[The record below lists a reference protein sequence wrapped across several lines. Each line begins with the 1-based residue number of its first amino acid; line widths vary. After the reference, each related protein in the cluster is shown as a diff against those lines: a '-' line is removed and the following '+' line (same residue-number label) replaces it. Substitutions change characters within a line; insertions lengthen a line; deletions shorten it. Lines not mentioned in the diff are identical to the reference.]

1 MANGA
6 KPWFRRG
13 SRRARVGPASPLA
26 TSPKKGTH
34 SRLQISWL
42 CTIGE
47 HSNLTMKPV
56 DREHQRPDWERV
68 AASAGF
74 KDLLAVKKL
83 FIVPAFLFFF
93 AYFFCLLL
101 LTAYAPRLISVRP
114 AGMVTLGYLL
124 ALSQFVVG
132 WVIAWLYLR
141 AATRFDSLSRDLLTP
156 SDNKT

>member
-1 MANGA
+1 
-6 KPWFRRG
+6 
-13 SRRARVGPASPLA
+13 
-26 TSPKKGTH
+26 
-34 SRLQISWL
+34 
-42 CTIGE
+42 
-47 HSNLTMKPV
+47 MKPV

>member
-1 MANGA
+1 MGRQLL
-6 KPWFRRG
+6 PR
-13 SRRARVGPASPLA
+13 
-26 TSPKKGTH
+26 TPKERLH
-34 SRLQISWL
+34 SRLRISRL

-56 DREHQRPDWERV
+56 DREHQRPDWEGV

-74 KDLLAVKKL
+74 KDLLAVKRL

-101 LTAYAPRLISVRP
+101 LTAYAPKLISLRA
-114 AGMVTLGYLL
+114 AGLVTLGYLL

-132 WVIAWLYLR
+132 WMIAWLYLR
-141 AATRFDSLSRDLLTP
+141 AATRFDRLSRDLLAP
-156 SDNKT
+156 GDKT